1 MRASVPDRPAHAH
14 VRFRRARVS
23 EVLEGGERY
32 LTEHSP
38 TLQRFAEIVVTLAA
52 RDRGADPPT

>member
-1 MRASVPDRPAHAH
+1 
-14 VRFRRARVS
+14 
-23 EVLEGGERY
+23 VLEGGERY